1 MTQEASLGHLT
12 YGAALGKNPGTVDSV
27 DTMVQH
33 ILHAENLNIRK
44 VLFRQPVPSTH
55 LSLFSTLPLSRGM
68 KSEHPQQH
76 RQTTFSHPALCH
88 LKSSEVVFCAV
99 IFRALSGPA
108 HLLQNCI
115 VLQVW
120 VSHLW
125 GHCSFLLGPRCAQ
138 GSVCALQDSV
148 SQPCVSS
155 GGSTVGLMATSS
167 RRAYAIP
174 RSAAPRAPA
183 AGHC

>member
-1 MTQEASLGHLT
+1 MNT
-12 YGAALGKNPGTVDSV
+12 
-27 DTMVQH
+27 
-33 ILHAENLNIRK
+33 
-44 VLFRQPVPSTH
+44 
-55 LSLFSTLPLSRGM
+55 
-68 KSEHPQQH
+68 PQQH

-167 RRAYAIP
+167 RRAYAIGETMETVTDFILGGSKITSDSDCSHEIK
-174 RSAAPRAPA
+174 RCLLLGRKVMTN
-183 AGHC
+183 